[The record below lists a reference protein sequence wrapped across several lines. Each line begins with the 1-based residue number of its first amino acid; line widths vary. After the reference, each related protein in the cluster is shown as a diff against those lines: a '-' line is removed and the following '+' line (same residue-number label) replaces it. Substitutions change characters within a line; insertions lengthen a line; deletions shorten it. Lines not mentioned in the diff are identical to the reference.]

1 MCSVDAH
8 QWNVQSGRYDSVC
21 GWVLMFY
28 VPGVQR
34 VWSLNEGSEDSFGY
48 AG

>member
-1 MCSVDAH
+1 MLDGDRRVASAVLL
-8 QWNVQSGRYDSVC
+8 VC

>member
-1 MCSVDAH
+1 MIEVLSPLYC
-8 QWNVQSGRYDSVC
+8 YC

-34 VWSLNEGSEDSFGY
+34 VWRLNEGSEDSFGY